1 MKKVFN
7 PRPIVF
13 VAAAQMAGI
22 IFAAYSAALGVWAF
36 IVPPFIIT
44 ATSLVVF
51 IFVKKHRILTGITFA
66 LCIIFSLTGAFVLKA
81 KVDKTVA
88 LSKNFTS
95 GEYVVTGIVEYSSY
109 SRGAYNYR
117 LSDCKLNGKPS
128 GNVSVYGAE
137 TGVSVYDEAEFKCVV
152 SRAEKYDGARYS
164 SVVLYGSSFV
174 CYNAT
179 DIKITGHKNCIGYK
193 FKKFTDEKFASLS
206 RETRAVASAL
216 VRGDTM
222 SLSGRTDLYRAAG
235 IAHVFAVSGLHVG
248 LLYGVISLLFS
259 KIPLS
264 RTIKAVFI
272 SVLLFGYSLVCGLT
286 ASSLRAAVT
295 CSVFALAKSV
305 GEKRDSLNSL
315 AVASLAVLLINPAD
329 LLGAGFILSFSIS
342 LSLIIL
348 APAVQRATKI
358 KSPKLGG
365 SIGVIVAAEVVT
377 IPLCVKYFG
386 GFPFVTAVCNFF
398 LVPVVTVG
406 YYALFLGII
415 LSLVLPWNIAFFI
428 ADNLLVGTEFFVTR
442 LATVGLSITVFPLW
456 LFPAYYLAAVTCSDL
471 LNVNKK
477 VKFVSALAVVAV
489 LIALTFI
496 SYANI

>member
-13 VAAAQMAGI
+13 VAAAQIAGI
-22 IFAAYSAALGVWAF
+22 IFAAYSAALGAWAF

-44 ATSLVVF
+44 ALSLVVF
-51 IFVKKHRILTGITFA
+51 IVVKKHRILTGITFA

-117 LSDCKLNGKPS
+117 LSNCKLNGKPS

-137 TGVSVYDEAEFKCVV
+137 TGVSVYDEVEFKCAVN
-152 SRAEKYDGARYS
+152 RAEKYDGARYS

-174 CYNAT
+174 CYKAT
-179 DIKITGHKNCIGYK
+179 DIKITGYKNCIGYK

-259 KIPLS
+259 KIPSS

-329 LLGAGFILSFSIS
+329 LLGVGFILSFSIS

-348 APAVQRATKI
+348 APAVQKATKI
-358 KSPKLGG
+358 KSTKLGG

-386 GFPFVTAVCNFF
+386 SFPFVTAVCNFF

-406 YYALFLGII
+406 YYALFFGII

-442 LATVGLSITVFPLW
+442 LAAVGLSITVFPLW
-456 LFPAYYLAAVTCSDL
+456 LFPAYYIAAVTCSDL

-477 VKFVSALAVVAV
+477 VKSVSAFAVVAV

>member
-1 MKKVFN
+1 M
-7 PRPIVF
+7 
-13 VAAAQMAGI
+13 
-22 IFAAYSAALGVWAF
+22 
-36 IVPPFIIT
+36 
-44 ATSLVVF
+44 
-51 IFVKKHRILTGITFA
+51 
-66 LCIIFSLTGAFVLKA
+66 
-81 KVDKTVA
+81 
-88 LSKNFTS
+88 
-95 GEYVVTGIVEYSSY
+95 
-109 SRGAYNYR
+109 
-117 LSDCKLNGKPS
+117 
-128 GNVSVYGAE
+128 
-137 TGVSVYDEAEFKCVV
+137 
-152 SRAEKYDGARYS
+152 
-164 SVVLYGSSFV
+164 
-174 CYNAT
+174 
-179 DIKITGHKNCIGYK
+179 
-193 FKKFTDEKFASLS
+193 
-206 RETRAVASAL
+206 
-216 VRGDTM
+216 
-222 SLSGRTDLYRAAG
+222 
-235 IAHVFAVSGLHVG
+235 
-248 LLYGVISLLFS
+248 
-259 KIPLS
+259 
-264 RTIKAVFI
+264 
-272 SVLLFGYSLVCGLT
+272 LFGYSLVCGLT

-477 VKFVSALAVVAV
+477 VKFVSAFAVVAV

>member
-13 VAAAQMAGI
+13 VAAAQIAGI
-22 IFAAYSAALGVWAF
+22 IFAAYSAALGAWAF

-44 ATSLVVF
+44 ALSLVVF
-51 IFVKKHRILTGITFA
+51 IVVKKHRILTGITFA

-81 KVDKTVA
+81 KVDKTAA

-117 LSDCKLNGKPS
+117 LSNCKLNGKPS

-137 TGVSVYDEAEFKCVV
+137 TGVSVYDEVEFKCAVN
-152 SRAEKYDGARYS
+152 RAEKYDGARYS
-164 SVVLYGSSFV
+164 SVALYGSSFV

-179 DIKITGHKNCIGYK
+179 DIKITGYKNCIGYK

-259 KIPLS
+259 KIPLN

-358 KSPKLGG
+358 KSTKLGG

-386 GFPFVTAVCNFF
+386 SFPFVTAVCNFF

-406 YYALFLGII
+406 YYALFFGII

-442 LATVGLSITVFPLW
+442 LAAVGLSITVFPLW
-456 LFPAYYLAAVTCSDL
+456 LFPAYYIAAVTCSDL

-477 VKFVSALAVVAV
+477 VKFVSAFAVVAV

>member
-13 VAAAQMAGI
+13 VAAAQIAGI
-22 IFAAYSAALGVWAF
+22 IFAAYSAALGAWAF

-44 ATSLVVF
+44 ALSLVVF
-51 IFVKKHRILTGITFA
+51 IVVKKHRILTGITFA

-81 KVDKTVA
+81 KVDKTAA
-88 LSKNFTS
+88 LSKNFTP

-117 LSDCKLNGKPS
+117 LSNCKLNGKPS

-137 TGVSVYDEAEFKCVV
+137 TGVSVYDEVEFKCAVN
-152 SRAEKYDGARYS
+152 RAEKYDGARYS
-164 SVVLYGSSFV
+164 SVALYGSSFV

-179 DIKITGHKNCIGYK
+179 DIKITGYKNCIGYK

-259 KIPLS
+259 KIPLN

-315 AVASLAVLLINPAD
+315 AVASLSVLLINPAD
-329 LLGAGFILSFSIS
+329 LLGVGFILSFSIS

-348 APAVQRATKI
+348 APAVQKATKI
-358 KSPKLGG
+358 KSTKLGG

-386 GFPFVTAVCNFF
+386 SFPFVTAVCNFF

-406 YYALFLGII
+406 YYALFFGII

-442 LATVGLSITVFPLW
+442 LAAVGLSITVFPLW
-456 LFPAYYLAAVTCSDL
+456 LFPAYYIAAVTCSDL

-477 VKFVSALAVVAV
+477 VKFVSAFAVVAV

>member
-22 IFAAYSAALGVWAF
+22 IFAAYSAALGAWAF

-44 ATSLVVF
+44 ALSLVVF
-51 IFVKKHRILTGITFA
+51 IFVKKHRILTSITFA

-117 LSDCKLNGKPS
+117 LSDCKLNGRPS

-137 TGVSVYDEAEFKCVV
+137 TGVSVYDEAEFKCTV

-206 RETRAVASAL
+206 RETRAVASA
-216 VRGDTM
+216 
-222 SLSGRTDLYRAAG
+222 
-235 IAHVFAVSGLHVG
+235 
-248 LLYGVISLLFS
+248 
-259 KIPLS
+259 
-264 RTIKAVFI
+264 
-272 SVLLFGYSLVCGLT
+272 LVCGLT

-406 YYALFLGII
+406 YYALFFGII
-415 LSLVLPWNIAFFI
+415 LSLVLPRNIAFFI

-489 LIALTFI
+489 LTTLTFI